1 MAAKSGP
8 LSLCIASRAATAP
21 LESHH
26 LREDEMENTPDQGPH
41 AAERDETLESG
52 LRMIA
57 RLIAR
62 AHLRRQGALASDGA
76 SDDSGGTSPLRRER
90 EGAQGRPPSSS
101 DRSPQ

>member
-1 MAAKSGP
+1 MHCQQGRHG
-8 LSLCIASRAATAP
+8 SLEI
-21 LESHH
+21 HH
-26 LREDEMENTPDQGPH
+26 LRADEMESMPDQGPD

-52 LRMIA
+52 LRMLA

-90 EGAQGRPPSSS
+90 ESTQGRPSSGS

>member
-1 MAAKSGP
+1 
-8 LSLCIASRAATAP
+8 
-21 LESHH
+21 
-26 LREDEMENTPDQGPH
+26 MENTPDQGPH

-62 AHLRRQGALASDGA
+62 AHLRHQGALASDGA
-76 SDDSGGTSPLRRER
+76 SDDSGGISPHRRER
-90 EGAQGRPPSSS
+90 EGTQGRPSSSS